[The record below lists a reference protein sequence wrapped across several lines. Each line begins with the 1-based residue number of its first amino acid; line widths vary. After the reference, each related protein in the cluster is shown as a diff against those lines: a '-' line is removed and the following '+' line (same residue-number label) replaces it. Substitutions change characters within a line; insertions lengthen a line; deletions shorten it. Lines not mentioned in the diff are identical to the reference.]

1 MRDGSRGSRS
11 DNCLADSRRLIL
23 CINAFRLIIFL
34 SRLLVVNAS
43 STQTREHIEQYYLTR
58 GTNASKQQS
67 TGYCIYERAKGAEN
81 KKDPLEYRLPVH
93 RLPENMQMRLSIS
106 MSTGSRR
113 VFFGRSNALCI
124 INSTLRRAIYIR
136 RACAT
141 SGQVI
146 RPPICLSAHC

>member
-1 MRDGSRGSRS
+1 MGSDRTIASH
-11 DNCLADSRRLIL
+11 SRRLIP
-23 CINAFRLIIFL
+23 CINALRLIIFL
-34 SRLLVVNAS
+34 SRLLVINWFDADS
-43 STQTREHIEQYYLTR
+43 RKYRAILFDES
-58 GTNASKQQS
+58 NKPKQQS
-67 TGYCIYERAKGAEN
+67 TGYCIYKRTKGAEN

-113 VFFGRSNALCI
+113 VFGRSNVLCI
-124 INSTLRRAIYIR
+124 INSTLHRAIYIR
-136 RACAT
+136 QACAT